1 MAKTTNKDTFTK
13 IKNTDAIKK
22 SFITTKKLTDSLEE
36 FIKEIKLL
44 NKKNNRTRDDKELLK
59 LYKKE
64 RDRIYD
70 KIYERTILGE
80 VQKHTKT
87 LTKYIPED
95 VKSSTTTAGL
105 GSMFGLPGLILQQLG
120 ATKMISKGV
129 GYGAKKIRNFTLS
142 QMYGPKDEQTTTQ
155 TSGAGIWAKKEKA
168 IEPFVKTQQDVA
180 EIKKILLNK
189 TKPAKGK
196 KKEEKEKEEKETNIL
211 DTIKDLLGGLKFL
224 PTIGKALLPV
234 AGSIGLISLLNNAF
248 GEEGEKY
255 AEATA
260 GGLYSGLGK
269 VSNTKEFT
277 KSVLKTR
284 QKQLG
289 KKIKNSTGA
298 AKGAA
303 KAESG
308 AITRAL
314 GGKTISN
321 TSKTAKMVRTAQ
333 TISKGAKIARGA
345 GPLGQIV
352 AMGADVFQG
361 ASDYYQA
368 AAKGDTVGKQK
379 AVASTAGRVG
389 GGYIGWKAGAAA
401 GAKLGASVGAFGG
414 PIGMA
419 IGTGLGLILGGA
431 GGGMLGSYIGDKLGK
446 GGVDVYNALAD
457 KKEEQAV
464 NYPTS
469 QEPIV
474 AYNNI
479 ADEER
484 NGILRN
490 ILGALNELNVSLSPD
505 TQKYLDEQYLRDL
518 NNLKPAPTPNTFNNP
533 YDNYGFNIIN
543 PMKKN

>member
-1 MAKTTNKDTFTK
+1 MAKTINKDTFTK
-13 IKNTDAIKK
+13 IKNADNIKN

-44 NKKNNRTRDDKELLK
+44 NEKNNQTRDDKELLK

-70 KIYERTILGE
+70 KIYERTTLGE
-80 VQKHTKT
+80 VQKNAKT

-95 VKSSTTTAGL
+95 VKSSATTAGL
-105 GSMFGLPGLILQQLG
+105 GSMFGLPGLVLQQLG
-120 ATKMISKGV
+120 VTKMISKGV
-129 GYGAKKIRNFTLS
+129 GYGAKQIRNFALS
-142 QMYGPKDEQTTTQ
+142 QMYAPKDEQTTAQ

-189 TKPAKGK
+189 TKSAKGK
-196 KKEEKEKEEKETNIL
+196 KKEKEEKEKTSLL
-211 DTIKDLLGGLKFL
+211 DKIKNLWKGLKYL
-224 PTIGKALLPV
+224 PTIGKVLLPV

-260 GGLYSGLGK
+260 GGLYGGLGK

-333 TISKGAKIARGA
+333 TISKGAKIVRGL
-345 GPLGQIV
+345 GPVGRIV
-352 AMGADVFQG
+352 AIGADVSQG
-361 ASDYYQA
+361 VNEYKEA
-368 AAKGDTVGKQK
+368 AARGDTVGKQK
-379 AVASTAGRVG
+379 AVAGTTGRVG
-389 GGYIGWKAGAAA
+389 GGAVGTAA
-401 GAKLGASVGAFGG
+401 GAKLGMALGAFGG

-419 IGTGLGLILGGA
+419 IGAFIGGGIGGLI
-431 GGGMLGSYIGDKLGK
+431 GSAAGDKLGR

-490 ILGALNELNVSLSPD
+490 ILGALNELNMSLSPD

-518 NNLKPAPTPNTFNNP
+518 NNLKPAPTPNTFNNS
-533 YDNYGFNIIN
+533 YDNYGLNIIN
-543 PMKKN
+543 PMMKK